1 MSMALIRSLT
11 IHVKPVGSVKDFK
24 DLVYEKLDVIK
35 KLVRELGLN
44 VWSYRIVLPPELP
57 SEYQLRLTQE
67 LCRDDVLL
75 ASYHI
80 DASEVKPEDIIS
92 VLTSCERSYITIRLP
107 TTDLIDSITNLY
119 SKLIK
124 SIDIND
130 FTRLGISIPDYIVTP
145 YFPLATTYDEGISV
159 ALRYVD
165 LFYTYVRGD
174 EEPLIKYIL
183 NTSKLVSGLAGRV
196 GMKFLGIDY
205 SLSPWLS
212 ESVVSII
219 EYLSGIKFAYPG
231 SGYAVKK
238 LNELI
243 GNVSNTLGISNVG
256 FNEVM
261 LPVAE
266 DDLLKER
273 VAEGSVTLRDL
284 TYLCSYC
291 LVGVDMVVLKDD
303 VGLIKGVV
311 KDVLTSS
318 IIKGRV
324 IGVRLIPVNASE
336 GSEVLL
342 KRFGKVPVVKV

>member
-1 MSMALIRSLT
+1 MALIRSLT
-11 IHVKPVGSVKDFK
+11 IHVKPLGDVKDFK
-24 DLVYEKLDVIK
+24 DLVDERLDIIK
-35 KLVRELGLN
+35 KLVRELGLD
-44 VWSYRIVLPPELP
+44 VWSYRVVLPPGLP
-57 SEYQLRLTQE
+57 TDYQLRLTQD

-75 ASYHI
+75 ASYHV
-80 DASEVKPEDIIS
+80 DASEVRSEDIVS
-92 VLTSCERSYITIRLP
+92 VLTSCERSYITVRLP
-107 TTDLIDSITNLY
+107 TTDLIDNVTNLY

-124 SIDIND
+124 SIDVND

-165 LFYTYVRGD
+165 LFYRYVRGD
-174 EEPLIKYIL
+174 EEPLIKFIL
-183 NTSKLVSGLAGRV
+183 NISRLVSELAGRV
-196 GMKFLGIDY
+196 GMKFLGFDY

-212 ESVVSII
+212 ESVVGII

-243 GNVSNTLGISNVG
+243 SRLSSTLGISNVG

-273 VAEGSVTLRDL
+273 VAEGSVTLKDL

-291 LVGVDMVVLKDD
+291 LVGVDMVVLRDD
-303 VGLIKGVV
+303 VNLIKGVV
-311 KDVLTSS
+311 KDVFTSS
-318 IIKGRV
+318 VIKGRV
-324 IGVRLIPVNASE
+324 IGVRLIPTNASE

-342 KRFGKVPVVKV
+342 KRFGKVPVIKV